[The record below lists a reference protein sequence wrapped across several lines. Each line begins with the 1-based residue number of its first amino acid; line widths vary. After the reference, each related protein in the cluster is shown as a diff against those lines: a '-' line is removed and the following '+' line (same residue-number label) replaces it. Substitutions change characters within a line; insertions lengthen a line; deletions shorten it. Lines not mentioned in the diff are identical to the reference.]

1 MKLLGGSICPPCFT
15 LKKSFLKPIKELLH
29 EKQKKG
35 VKLHRNAL
43 KHGCPQTDCD
53 ETLPCRVTLSQHI
66 KSDHVTLFKCDWQEC
81 CKHFGSQNALDTH
94 MKRHLKEFSYFCTN
108 CEKGFVTGKELKL
121 HQIFHKDEKEFSCEI
136 CEKKF
141 SRKQGLITHMTLHTG
156 ICRLN
161 NVVLSFKI

>member
-1 MKLLGGSICPPCFT
+1 MF
-15 LKKSFLKPIKELLH
+15 
-29 EKQKKG
+29 Q
-35 VKLHRNAL
+35 
-43 KHGCPQTDCD
+43 
-53 ETLPCRVTLSQHI
+53 
-66 KSDHVTLFKCDWQEC
+66 CDWQEC

-108 CEKGFVTGKELKL
+108 CDKGFVTGKELKL

-141 SRKQGLITHMTLHTG
+141 SRKQGLITHMTLHLG

-161 NVVLSFKI
+161 NVFFEFLNLIQSDLINV